1 MYEKW
6 YDKQIHVGK
15 QVIINM
21 KKLSLLVGLWS
32 MLIIGFLCG
41 CSGNQS
47 ASPANPSPP
56 VSSTVPA
63 PEVSPV
69 PSPSPSVPIVEK
81 DVIRERIDKMT
92 LDEKIGQMIIAGV
105 QGTSAS
111 SEDERMIK
119 EQHVG
124 GIIFY
129 KNNLADPASVV
140 RFANQLK
147 QWNESHS
154 VPLLLSV
161 DQEGGRVS
169 RLPGL
174 DRLPTAQ
181 EIGQWNSP
189 EAAGEIGAILGEELK
204 GMGLNM
210 NFAPVL
216 DIHNNPK
223 NPVIGDR
230 SFGSTAEIVSSM
242 GIEVMKQMKQTGVI
256 PVVKHFPGHGD
267 TETDS
272 HLDLPVIHKSEKD
285 LTQLE
290 WKPFVHAIEEGADA
304 VMVAHILF
312 PQIDEQYPSSLS
324 PAVVT
329 GQLREKLGF
338 EGVILTDDLTMG
350 AIAKRYG
357 IGEASVLSVQAGTDI
372 VLIAHEYSNVDE
384 VIAALKQCVADGTL
398 SEERIDES
406 VRRILELKTKFNL
419 EDKPV
424 DPPDLTLLNERISK
438 AIDTYRK

>member
-1 MYEKW
+1 M
-6 YDKQIHVGK
+6 
-15 QVIINM
+15 INM
-21 KKLSLLVGLWS
+21 KKLSVLLGLWC
-32 MLIIGFLCG
+32 MLFIGLLSG
-41 CSGNQS
+41 CSGNQQ
-47 ASPANPSPP
+47 ANPANPSTP
-56 VSSTVPA
+56 VPSVPA
-63 PEVSPV
+63 PEGSSE
-69 PSPSPSVPIVEK
+69 PSPSPSSPIVEK
-81 DVIRERIDKMT
+81 DAIRERIDKMT
-92 LDEKIGQMIIAGV
+92 LEEKIGQMIIAGV

-119 EQHVG
+119 EQYVG

-129 KNNLADPASVV
+129 KNNLADSASVV
-140 RFANQLK
+140 RFGNQLK
-147 QWNESHS
+147 QWNESNS

-174 DRLPTAQ
+174 NLLPTAQ
-181 EIGQWNSP
+181 EIGQWNSR
-189 EAAGEIGAILGEELK
+189 EAAAEIGTILGEEVK

-216 DIHNNPK
+216 DINNNPK

-290 WKPFVHAIEEGADA
+290 WKPFVSAIEEGADA

-329 GQLREKLGF
+329 GQLRDKLGF

-350 AIAKRYG
+350 AIANRYG

-384 VIAALKQCVADGTL
+384 VIVALKQSVADGTL

-406 VRRILELKTKFNL
+406 VRRILQLKNKFNL

-438 AIDTYRK
+438 AIDTYRIK

>member
-1 MYEKW
+1 
-6 YDKQIHVGK
+6 
-15 QVIINM
+15 M
-21 KKLSLLVGLWS
+21 KKLSMLAGLWS
-32 MLIIGFLCG
+32 MLIIAVLSG

-47 ASPANPSPP
+47 ASPAHPSPP
-56 VSSTVPA
+56 VSAVPA
-63 PEVSPV
+63 PEAGSEPSS
-69 PSPSPSVPIVEK
+69 SPSAPIVEK
-81 DVIRERIDKMT
+81 DAIRERIDEMT
-92 LDEKIGQMIIAGV
+92 LEEKIGQMIIAGV

-111 SEDERMIK
+111 AEDERLIK

-140 RFANQLK
+140 RFTNQLK

-174 DRLPTAQ
+174 DRLPNAQ
-181 EIGQWNSP
+181 EIGQWNSQ
-189 EAAGEIGAILGEELK
+189 EAAGEIGGILGEEVK

-223 NPVIGDR
+223 NPVIGER
-230 SFGSTAEIVSSM
+230 SFGPTADIVSSL
-242 GIEVMKQMKQTGVI
+242 GIAVMKQMKQTGVI

-290 WKPFVHAIEEGADA
+290 WQPFVRAIEEGADA

-312 PQIDEQYPSSLS
+312 PQIDEQHPSSLS

-329 GQLREKLGF
+329 GQLRDKLGF

-372 VLIAHEYSNVDE
+372 VLIAHEYANVDN
-384 VIAALKQCVADGTL
+384 VIAALKQSVADGTL

-406 VRRILELKTKFNL
+406 VRRILQLKTKFNL

-438 AIDTYRK
+438 AIDTYRKK

>member
-1 MYEKW
+1 
-6 YDKQIHVGK
+6 
-15 QVIINM
+15 M
-21 KKLSLLVGLWS
+21 KKLSMQVGLWS
-32 MLIIGFLCG
+32 MLIIGLLSG

-47 ASPANPSPP
+47 ASPANPSPA
-56 VSSTVPA
+56 VPA
-63 PEVSPV
+63 PEASSEL
-69 PSPSPSVPIVEK
+69 SPSPSAPIPEK
-81 DVIRERIDKMT
+81 DAIREIIDKMT
-92 LDEKIGQMIIAGV
+92 LEEKIGQMIIAGV

-111 SEDERMIK
+111 PEDERMIK

-174 DRLPTAQ
+174 DLLPTAQ
-181 EIGQWNSP
+181 EIGQWNSQ

-216 DIHNNPK
+216 DINNNPK

-272 HLDLPVIHKSEKD
+272 HLDLPIIHKSEKD

-290 WKPFVHAIEEGADA
+290 WKPFVNAIEEGADA

-312 PQIDEQYPSSLS
+312 PQIDEHYPSSLS

-350 AIAKRYG
+350 AITNRYG
-357 IGEASVLSVQAGTDI
+357 IGEASVLSVQAGSDI
-372 VLIAHEYSNVDE
+372 VLIAHEYSNVDK
-384 VIAALKQCVADGTL
+384 VIAALKQSVANGTL

-406 VRRILELKTKFNL
+406 VRRILQLKTKFNL

-424 DPPDLTLLNERISK
+424 DPPDLTLLNERIRK
-438 AIDTYRK
+438 AIDTYRIK

>member
-1 MYEKW
+1 
-6 YDKQIHVGK
+6 
-15 QVIINM
+15 M
-21 KKLSLLVGLWS
+21 KKLSMLVGLWS
-32 MLIIGFLCG
+32 MLIIGFLSG
-41 CSGNQS
+41 CSGNQPT
-47 ASPANPSPP
+47 SPANPSPP
-56 VSSTVPA
+56 VPA
-63 PEVSPV
+63 PEASSEPP
-69 PSPSPSVPIVEK
+69 PSPSAPIAEK
-81 DVIRERIDKMT
+81 DAIRERIDKMT
-92 LDEKIGQMIIAGV
+92 LEEKIGQMIIAGV

-129 KNNLADPASVV
+129 KNNLSDPSSVV

-154 VPLLLSV
+154 VPLLLTV

-174 DRLPTAQ
+174 DLLPTAQ
-181 EIGQWNSP
+181 EIGQWNNR

-216 DIHNNPK
+216 DINNNPK

-242 GIEVMKQMKQTGVI
+242 GIEVMKKMKQTGVI

-290 WKPFVHAIEEGADA
+290 WKPFASAIEEGADA

-324 PAVVT
+324 RAVVT
-329 GQLREKLGF
+329 GQLRDKLGF

-350 AIAKRYG
+350 AIVNRYG

-372 VLIAHEYSNVDE
+372 VLIAHEYSNVDK
-384 VIAALKQCVADGTL
+384 VIAALKQSVADGTL

-406 VRRILELKTKFNL
+406 VRRILQLKTKFNL

-438 AIDTYRK
+438 AIDTYRIQ

>member
-1 MYEKW
+1 
-6 YDKQIHVGK
+6 
-15 QVIINM
+15 M
-21 KKLSLLVGLWS
+21 KKLSVLLGLWS
-32 MLIIGFLCG
+32 MLFIGLQSG
-41 CSGNQS
+41 CSWNQQTT
-47 ASPANPSPP
+47 PANPS
-56 VSSTVPA
+56 
-63 PEVSPV
+63 SPV
-69 PSPSPSVPIVEK
+69 PSSVPSPEASPEPSPSPSAPVAEK
-81 DVIRERIDKMT
+81 DAIRARIDKMT
-92 LDEKIGQMIIAGV
+92 LEEKIGQMIIAGV

-174 DRLPTAQ
+174 DLLPTAQ
-181 EIGQWNSP
+181 EIGQWNSR
-189 EAAGEIGAILGEELK
+189 EAAGEIGAILGEEVK
-204 GMGLNM
+204 AMGLNM

-216 DIHNNPK
+216 DINNNPK

-242 GIEVMKQMKQTGVI
+242 GIEAMKQMELTGVI

-285 LTQLE
+285 LTELE
-290 WKPFVHAIEEGADA
+290 WKPFVKAIEEGTDA
-304 VMVAHILF
+304 IMVAHILF

-329 GQLREKLGF
+329 GQLRDKLGF

-350 AIAKRYG
+350 AIVNRYG

-372 VLIAHEYSNVDE
+372 LLIAHEYSNVDE
-384 VIAALKQCVADGTL
+384 VTAALKQSVADGTL

-406 VRRILELKTKFNL
+406 VRRILQLKTKFNL
-419 EDKPV
+419 EDKPL
-424 DPPDLTLLNERISK
+424 DPPDLTLLNERIRK
-438 AIDTYRK
+438 AIDTYKLK

>member
-1 MYEKW
+1 
-6 YDKQIHVGK
+6 
-15 QVIINM
+15 M
-21 KKLSLLVGLWS
+21 KKLSMLAGLWS
-32 MLIIGFLCG
+32 MLIIGVLSG
-41 CSGNQS
+41 CSGNQPT
-47 ASPANPSPP
+47 SPTNPSPP
-56 VSSTVPA
+56 VSAVPA
-63 PEVSPV
+63 PEASSE
-69 PSPSPSVPIVEK
+69 PSPSPSAPIVEK
-81 DVIRERIDKMT
+81 DAIREKIDKMT
-92 LDEKIGQMIIAGV
+92 LEEKIGQMIIAGV

-111 SEDERMIK
+111 AEDERLIK

-140 RFANQLK
+140 RFTNQLK
-147 QWNESHS
+147 QWNEIHS

-161 DQEGGRVS
+161 DQEGG
-169 RLPGL
+169 
-174 DRLPTAQ
+174 
-181 EIGQWNSP
+181 QWNSQ
-189 EAAGEIGAILGEELK
+189 EAAGEIGAILGEEVK

-216 DIHNNPK
+216 DIHSNPK

-230 SFGSTAEIVSSM
+230 SFGSTADIVSSL
-242 GIEVMKQMKQTGVI
+242 GIAVMKQMKQTGVI

-290 WKPFVHAIEEGADA
+290 WQPFVRAIEEGADA

-329 GQLREKLGF
+329 GQLRDKLGF

-350 AIAKRYG
+350 AIANQYG

-384 VIAALKQCVADGTL
+384 VIAALKQSVADGTL

-406 VRRILELKTKFNL
+406 VRRILQLKTKFNL

-438 AIDTYRK
+438 AIDTYRKK

>member
-15 QVIINM
+15 QVINNM
-21 KKLSLLVGLWS
+21 KKLSMLAGLWS
-32 MLIIGFLCG
+32 MLIIAVLSG

-47 ASPANPSPP
+47 ASPAHPSPP
-56 VSSTVPA
+56 VSAVPA
-63 PEVSPV
+63 PEAGSE
-69 PSPSPSVPIVEK
+69 PSPSPSAPIVEK
-81 DVIRERIDKMT
+81 DAIRERIDEMT
-92 LDEKIGQMIIAGV
+92 LEEKIGQMIIAGV

-111 SEDERMIK
+111 AEDERLIK

-140 RFANQLK
+140 RFTNQLK

-154 VPLLLSV
+154 APLLLSV

-174 DRLPTAQ
+174 DLLPTAQ
-181 EIGQWNSP
+181 EIGQWHSQ
-189 EAAGEIGAILGEELK
+189 ETAGEIGAILGEELK

-223 NPVIGDR
+223 NPVIGER

-290 WKPFVHAIEEGADA
+290 WQPFVNAIEEGADA

-329 GQLREKLGF
+329 GQLRDKLGF

-372 VLIAHEYSNVDE
+372 VLIAHEYANVDE
-384 VIAALKQCVADGTL
+384 VIAALKQSVADGTL

-406 VRRILELKTKFNL
+406 VRRILQLKTKFNL

-438 AIDTYRK
+438 AIDTYRKK

>member
-1 MYEKW
+1 M
-6 YDKQIHVGK
+6 
-15 QVIINM
+15 INM
-21 KKLSLLVGLWS
+21 KKLSVLLGLWC
-32 MLIIGFLCG
+32 MLFIGLLSG
-41 CSGNQS
+41 CSWNQQTN
-47 ASPANPSPP
+47 PANPSTP
-56 VSSTVPA
+56 VPSVPA
-63 PEVSPV
+63 PEESSE
-69 PSPSPSVPIVEK
+69 PSPSPSSPIVEK
-81 DVIRERIDKMT
+81 DAIRERIDKMT
-92 LDEKIGQMIIAGV
+92 LEEKIGQMIIAGV

-129 KNNLADPASVV
+129 KNNLADSASVV
-140 RFANQLK
+140 RFGNQLK
-147 QWNESHS
+147 QWNESNS

-174 DRLPTAQ
+174 NLLPTAQ
-181 EIGQWNSP
+181 EIGQWNNR
-189 EAAGEIGAILGEELK
+189 EAAGEIGTILGEEVK

-216 DIHNNPK
+216 DINNNPK

-290 WKPFVHAIEEGADA
+290 WKPFVSAIEEGADA

-329 GQLREKLGF
+329 GQLRDKLGF

-350 AIAKRYG
+350 AIANRYG

-384 VIAALKQCVADGTL
+384 VIVALKQSVADGTL

-406 VRRILELKTKFNL
+406 VRRILQLKNKFNL

-438 AIDTYRK
+438 AIDTYRIK

>member
-1 MYEKW
+1 MLF
-6 YDKQIHVGK
+6 IGL
-15 QVIINM
+15 
-21 KKLSLLVGLWS
+21 LS
-32 MLIIGFLCG
+32 G
-41 CSGNQS
+41 CSGNQQTN
-47 ASPANPSPP
+47 PANPSSP
-56 VSSTVPA
+56 VPSVPA
-63 PEVSPV
+63 PEESSE
-69 PSPSPSVPIVEK
+69 PSPSPSLPIVEK
-81 DVIRERIDKMT
+81 DAIRERIDKMT
-92 LDEKIGQMIIAGV
+92 LEEKIGQMIIAGV

-111 SEDERMIK
+111 TEDERMIK

-129 KNNLADPASVV
+129 KNNLADSASVV
-140 RFANQLK
+140 RFGNQLK
-147 QWNESHS
+147 QWNESNS

-174 DRLPTAQ
+174 NLLPTAQ
-181 EIGQWNSP
+181 EIGQWNSR
-189 EAAGEIGAILGEELK
+189 EAAGEIGTILGEEVK

-216 DIHNNPK
+216 DINNNPK

-256 PVVKHFPGHGD
+256 PVAKHFPGHGD

-290 WKPFVHAIEEGADA
+290 WKPFVSAIEEGADA

-324 PAVVT
+324 SAVVT
-329 GQLREKLGF
+329 GQLRDKLGF

-350 AIAKRYG
+350 AIANRYG
-357 IGEASVLSVQAGTDI
+357 IGEASVLSVQAGSDI

-384 VIAALKQCVADGTL
+384 VIAALKQSVADGTL

-406 VRRILELKTKFNL
+406 VRRILQLKNQFNL

-438 AIDTYRK
+438 AIDTYRIK